1 MSRKIKYDVDFKI
14 KVVQQILKGKESADS
29 ISFKYTIS
37 DSIVKRWVDFYRLH
51 GIDGL
56 MPSNRHYSP
65 EFKLEVVQAVKSKSL
80 SLNKA
85 CCQFRISSVSTL
97 KKWLILFDSCG
108 AESLRVERRGRGKPK
123 IRTPAMPRKP
133 KRPLTREEQLLE
145 ELADLRAENAYLK
158 KLQALIQSESAKEEK
173 RKSSKN

>member
-1 MSRKIKYDVDFKI
+1 MSRKIKYDVDFKL

-108 AESLRVERRGRGKPK
+108 AESLRVERRGRGNPK

>member
-1 MSRKIKYDVDFKI
+1 MSRKIKYDVDFKL

-123 IRTPAMPRKP
+123 IRTPDMPRKP
-133 KRPLTREEQLLE
+133 KKTLTREEELLE

-158 KLQALIQSESAKEEK
+158 KLHALIQSESAKKEK

>member
-1 MSRKIKYDVDFKI
+1 
-14 KVVQQILKGKESADS
+14 
-29 ISFKYTIS
+29 
-37 DSIVKRWVDFYRLH
+37 
-51 GIDGL
+51 
-56 MPSNRHYSP
+56 MPSNRHYTP

-123 IRTPAMPRKP
+123 IRTLVMPRKP

>member
-1 MSRKIKYDVDFKI
+1 MSRKIKYDVDLKL

>member
-1 MSRKIKYDVDFKI
+1 MSRKIKYDVDFKL
-14 KVVQQILKGKESADS
+14 KVVHQILKGKESTDS
-29 ISFKYTIS
+29 ISIKYTID
-37 DSIVKRWVDFYRLH
+37 DSLIKRWVHFYRLH

-56 MPSNRHYSP
+56 TPSNRHYSP

-80 SLNKA
+80 SLKKA
-85 CCQFRISSVSTL
+85 CRQFRISCDATL
-97 KKWLILFDSCG
+97 KRWLILFDSFG
-108 AESLRVERRGRGKPK
+108 PESLRIERRGRGKPK

-133 KRPLTREEQLLE
+133 KKTLTREEELLE

-158 KLQALIQSESAKEEK
+158 KLHALIQSESAKEEK

>member
-1 MSRKIKYDVDFKI
+1 MSRKIKYDVDFKL
-14 KVVQQILKGKESADS
+14 KVVQQILKGKESTDS
-29 ISFKYTIS
+29 ISFKYTIW
-37 DSIVKRWVDFYRLH
+37 DSSVKHWVHLYRLH

-56 MPSNRHYSP
+56 MPNSRHYSP

-85 CCQFRISSVSTL
+85 CYQFRISSISIL
-97 KKWLILFDSCG
+97 KRWLILFDSYG
-108 AESLRVERRGRGKPK
+108 PESLMIERRGRGKPK

-133 KRPLTREEQLLE
+133 TSPLTREEQLLE